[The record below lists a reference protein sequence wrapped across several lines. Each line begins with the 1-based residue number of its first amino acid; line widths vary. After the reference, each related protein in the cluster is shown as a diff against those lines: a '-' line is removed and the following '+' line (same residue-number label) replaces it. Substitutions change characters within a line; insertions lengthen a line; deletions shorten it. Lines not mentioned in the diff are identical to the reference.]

1 MHPTID
7 MSVKQ
12 PDYVIQGGHLIDP
25 FNNVDNVLTDV
36 AILDGK
42 VYNVGQGLMKG
53 RNEVGWWNS
62 LNRSNF

>member
-1 MHPTID
+1 MHQTID

-12 PDYVIQGGHLIDP
+12 PDYVIRGGHLIDP

-36 AILDGK
+36 SIHNGK

-53 RNEVGWWNS
+53 RNEVG
-62 LNRSNF
+62 